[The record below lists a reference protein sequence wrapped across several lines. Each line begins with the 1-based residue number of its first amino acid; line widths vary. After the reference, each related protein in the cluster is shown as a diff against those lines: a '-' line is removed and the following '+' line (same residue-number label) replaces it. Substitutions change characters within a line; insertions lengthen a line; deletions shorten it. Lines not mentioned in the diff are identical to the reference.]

1 MHSTSFNNHLLSTPP
16 SSLHPL
22 HHDPSSVL
30 ASTIQQLHP
39 KEYLRR
45 FLEKSIRPD
54 ARGVLEFRALAI
66 TQDGITT
73 AEGSAL
79 VKLGQTT
86 LLCVIKAE
94 VAIPDLLAPQ
104 LGYLV
109 PNIELTPLC
118 SNQFKPGPPS
128 PLAQSL
134 SRFIADVHAKTP
146 IIDLEQLCIDPG
158 NAVWTLYADMYCLS
172 YHGNILDAAWIAL
185 ISALHSGI

>member
-104 LGYLV
+104 LGYL
-109 PNIELTPLC
+109 
-118 SNQFKPGPPS
+118 
-128 PLAQSL
+128 
-134 SRFIADVHAKTP
+134 
-146 IIDLEQLCIDPG
+146 
-158 NAVWTLYADMYCLS
+158 
-172 YHGNILDAAWIAL
+172 
-185 ISALHSGI
+185 